1 MFLQKEKNKIMNK
14 LIVILFVVSALFSC
28 KQQEQT
34 QQAVTAK
41 AKVSITKLEYG
52 YIPDILHLT
61 GKTIYLNKSNLI
73 APISGYVIK
82 VNIQQGDN
90 VKKDDV
96 LFEMK
101 TSEAYFIQ
109 TSDNAVNSDYGTVKV
124 YAPVTGRVVSIN
136 VMNKDVFADKGSV
149 MCVLMSSD
157 DLKIQVEVPFEFIK
171 WAQPGKKC
179 KIILPDETQITGT
192 LSKALPQ
199 VNESSQTTKVLANVN
214 TNKFLPENLL
224 VQALIDKGN
233 KKQTQILPQSCLQ
246 TDALMT
252 KYWVMKVIN
261 DSVAVRVYIK
271 TGKQNH
277 EKFEILSP
285 VFSPDD
291 MFVKE
296 GAYGLGDTALI
307 SIN

>member
-1 MFLQKEKNKIMNK
+1 
-14 LIVILFVVSALFSC
+14 VA
-28 KQQEQT
+28 
-34 QQAVTAK
+34 
-41 AKVSITKLEYG
+41 
-52 YIPDILHLT
+52 
-61 GKTIYLNKSNLI
+61 
-73 APISGYVIK
+73 
-82 VNIQQGDN
+82 
-90 VKKDDV
+90 
-96 LFEMK
+96 
-101 TSEAYFIQ
+101 
-109 TSDNAVNSDYGTVKV
+109 
-124 YAPVTGRVVSIN
+124 SIN
-136 VMNKDVFADKGSV
+136 IMNKDVFADKGSV

-157 DLKIQVEVPFEFIK
+157 DLKIQVNVPFEFIK
-171 WAQPGKKC
+171 WVQPGKKC

-192 LSKALPQ
+192 LSKVLPQ
-199 VNESSQTTKVLANVN
+199 VNESSQTAKVLANVN

-224 VQALIDKGN
+224 VQVLIDKGN
-233 KKQTQILPQSCLQ
+233 KKQAQILPQSCLQ